1 MPALGMVTEM
11 QRSRTPKQA
20 SIWPSVIVS
29 ATAMLLL
36 TACVTPSGDAA
47 PLAPGFIASAVG
59 LVMVFVFIVK
69 ATAAVM
75 VALVK
80 IRQALFELAAVVA
93 SFVGAAA
100 VTGAGLALVTW
111 VTLS

>member
-1 MPALGMVTEM
+1 MPRL
-11 QRSRTPKQA
+11 RPPRTPKQA
-20 SIWPSVIVS
+20 TIWPSVVVS
-29 ATAMLLL
+29 ATAMPLL
-36 TACVTPSGDAA
+36 TGCVTASGDAA
-47 PLAPGFIASAVG
+47 PLRPNFIAAAVG
-59 LVMVFVFIVK
+59 LVMVWVFMVK

-80 IRQALFELAAVVA
+80 IRQALFELAAVVV
-93 SFVGAAA
+93 SFLGAAA